1 MKDTP
6 RYVCR
11 TAVRGAAVG
20 ETSQREALSE
30 RDSEKADNTD
40 DPTGIPKKRHACDLS
55 GSEKRMQ
62 QPQTDKF
69 GKEQYKI
76 KMSSALRE
84 ALSEQDSEKA
94 DNTNDPNEIPKKR
107 HADDLSG
114 IPKKRMRQPQTRC
127 VRIKIY
133 YR

>member
-20 ETSQREALSE
+20 ETSQRETLSE

-40 DPTGIPKKRHACDLS
+40 DPNRIPKKRYADDLS
-55 GSEKRMQ
+55 GIPKKRMQ

-69 GKEQYKI
+69 GKEQYK
-76 KMSSALRE
+76 
-84 ALSEQDSEKA
+84 
-94 DNTNDPNEIPKKR
+94 
-107 HADDLSG
+107 
-114 IPKKRMRQPQTRC
+114 
-127 VRIKIY
+127 
-133 YR
+133 

>member
-1 MKDTP
+1 MPQWVK
-6 RYVCR
+6 R
-11 TAVRGAAVG
+11 
-20 ETSQREALSE
+20 LSGNLCPN
-30 RDSEKADNTD
+30 R
-40 DPTGIPKKRHACDLS
+40 IPKKRHADDLS

-84 ALSEQDSEKA
+84 ALSERDSEKA

-107 HADDLSG
+107 HADGLSG
-114 IPKKRMRQPQTRC
+114 FRKADAPTADR
-127 VRIKIY
+127 
-133 YR
+133 